1 MKKLF
6 AIVALTLLTTN
17 KSLAGANCKH
27 SHSWQCSSSTA
38 VSSQNSQTDTGIGSG
53 GHTPD
58 PGTTNEHLGTGGG
71 TGDSQPAVA
80 LVPAMKVPPLPE
92 NKTPPEP
99 QIAVPE
105 KIEQKIPEPMKVP
118 PLPENKTPPEPQ
130 IAVPEKIEQKIPEP
144 MKVPPLPENK
154 TPPEPQIAVPEKIE
168 QKIPEPLWVAPNPSQ
183 VHGSG
188 NTSEVVGS
196 NSNSPNYGQKLKPV
210 MTDHKPGPV
219 GNKAPTVV
227 AVSNKQTPTIT
238 GSKTPT
244 RPTHIVQPVGGLT
257 SFPRGG
263 SGALWLEEV
272 IEPGIQ
278 NRRVE
283 LYRSNDAK
291 EVLYRD
297 VIPMDKTGFHLTV
310 FGVRA
315 PSYD

>member
-17 KSLAGANCKH
+17 KPLAGANCKH

-80 LVPAMKVPPLPE
+80 LVPA
-92 NKTPPEP
+92 
-99 QIAVPE
+99 
-105 KIEQKIPEPMKVP
+105 
-118 PLPENKTPPEPQ
+118 
-130 IAVPEKIEQKIPEP
+130 

>member
-17 KSLAGANCKH
+17 KPLAGANCKH

-105 KIEQKIPEPMKVP
+105 KIEQKIPE
-118 PLPENKTPPEPQ
+118 L
-130 IAVPEKIEQKIPEP
+130 I
-144 MKVPPLPENK
+144 KVPPLPENK

>member
-105 KIEQKIPEPMKVP
+105 KIEQKIPE
-118 PLPENKTPPEPQ
+118 L
-130 IAVPEKIEQKIPEP
+130 I
-144 MKVPPLPENK
+144 KVPPLPENK